1 MDIAMDFLFVD
12 MAFLVDAEFVVM
24 FGNYGMVEL
33 VGETRTE
40 LYCGRIC
47 LSS

>member
-12 MAFLVDAEFVVM
+12 MAFLVDAELVVM
-24 FGNYGMVEL
+24 SGSCGMVEL

-40 LYCGRIC
+40 LYCGYNC